1 MLGYVKCEEGELL
14 VKHQRLYRAVYC
26 GLCHSI
32 RVTGMRAL
40 LPFHNYDFVFLA
52 LFRMLVTDEKLS
64 LERDRCFLH
73 PFRKGKQRL
82 RHNPTMAYTAFA
94 ALVLTAEKMRD
105 DLLDSDTSF
114 FRRCLI
120 RFTLPHLLRARRRYE
135 KKEPWLKELS
145 AKTASIL
152 AEGRELEKEGA
163 ELDALCD
170 NFARCLA
177 LLFSFGLRGKEER
190 LLSGMGDLLGRY
202 LYTLDALDDREKDLK
217 SGAFNP
223 LLRGGVLPS
232 KEALCQMDLVLSF
245 TVGEMKKI
253 LDLVEGEPAL
263 LAICENIIGRGLPAT
278 AYPILN
284 PERGE
289 NHERSV

>member
-1 MLGYVKCEEGELL
+1 MLGYVKCDEGELL

-40 LPFHNYDFVFLA
+40 LPFHSFDFVFLA
-52 LFRMLVTDEKLS
+52 LFRMLVVGEALS
-64 LERDRCFLH
+64 LERDHCFLH

-94 ALVLTAEKMRD
+94 ALVLTVEKMRD
-105 DLLDSDTSF
+105 DLLDSDVSF
-114 FRRCLI
+114 SRRCLI
-120 RFTLPHLLRARRRYE
+120 HFTLPQLLRALRRYE

-145 AKTASIL
+145 EKVASVL
-152 AEGRELEKEGA
+152 AEGRELERSSP

-177 LLFSFGLRGKEER
+177 LLFSFGTSGKEAR

-223 LLRGGVLPS
+223 VLKEGKLPS
-232 KEALCQMDLVLSF
+232 KEVLCQMDLVLSF

-253 LDLVEGEPAL
+253 LDLAEGEPAL

-284 PERGE
+284 PERGD
-289 NHERSV
+289 NNERPV

>member
-1 MLGYVKCEEGELL
+1 MLGYVKCDEGELL

-32 RVTGMRAL
+32 RVTGMHAL

-52 LFRMLVTDEKLS
+52 LFRMLVTGEPLS

-82 RHNPTMAYTAFA
+82 CHNPTLAYTAFA
-94 ALVLTAEKMRD
+94 ALVLTVEKMRD
-105 DLLDSDTSF
+105 DLLDSDVSF
-114 FRRCLI
+114 SRRCMIRLTLPRLI
-120 RFTLPHLLRARRRYE
+120 RALRRYE
-135 KKEPWLKELS
+135 KNESQMKGLS
-145 AKTASIL
+145 EKVAALL
-152 AEGRELEKEGA
+152 AEGRELEKASA
-163 ELDALCD
+163 ELDILCE
-170 NFARCLA
+170 NFARCLS
-177 LLFSFGLRGKEER
+177 LLFSFGTSGKEAR

-223 LLRGGVLPS
+223 VLKNGVLPS
-232 KEALCQMDLVLSF
+232 DKALCQMDLVLSF
-245 TVGEMKKI
+245 MLGEMKKI
-253 LDLVEGEPAL
+253 LDLVEGEPNL

-278 AYPILN
+278 AHPILN
-284 PERGE
+284 PERGDK
-289 NHERSV
+289 NERPV